1 MQADLE
7 SLTDVTLKHRDLL
20 RIAAT
25 WDLAA
30 QTGGKLEERREAL
43 RQELVGLRDLE
54 ALNPRREPS
63 ASVGAKTAHLSSKA
77 SQSVSVE
84 DGPASERLQLTGL
97 SPLAVGSFAAT
108 CLLGGVL
115 WQRHVAN
122 REVVVP
128 PSVVVAEEPVEPTA
142 NSGPSPQSVVA
153 PIEEQPAPEKL
164 PTPATRLG
172 SSTSQVED
180 QIGKESDAGPG
191 ALQLTDDRILRVGL
205 ALVCVGVVSWCIWKR
220 FSDSSSA
227 QSAGE
232 TATKRMPQVVAMSS
246 GSSEEVDGTPSHS
259 DSCQQ
264 IVPPPEPT
272 QYAISTP
279 PTPLRQDT
287 MVSRSSL
294 GPLEPDDY
302 EVNPMT
308 QSVRGVVRGV
318 SERRSFFEKLPK
330 SGVGN

>member
-1 MQADLE
+1 M
-7 SLTDVTLKHRDLL
+7 
-20 RIAAT
+20 
-25 WDLAA
+25 
-30 QTGGKLEERREAL
+30 G
-43 RQELVGLRDLE
+43 
-54 ALNPRREPS
+54 
-63 ASVGAKTAHLSSKA
+63 
-77 SQSVSVE
+77 
-84 DGPASERLQLTGL
+84 
-97 SPLAVGSFAAT
+97 
-108 CLLGGVL
+108 
-115 WQRHVAN
+115 
-122 REVVVP
+122 
-128 PSVVVAEEPVEPTA
+128 
-142 NSGPSPQSVVA
+142 
-153 PIEEQPAPEKL
+153 
-164 PTPATRLG
+164 
-172 SSTSQVED
+172 STSQVED

-227 QSAGE
+227 QGAGE

-264 IVPPPEPT
+264 IVPPP
-272 QYAISTP
+272 
-279 PTPLRQDT
+279 PLRQDT

-308 QSVRGVVRGV
+308 QSVRGVVRGA